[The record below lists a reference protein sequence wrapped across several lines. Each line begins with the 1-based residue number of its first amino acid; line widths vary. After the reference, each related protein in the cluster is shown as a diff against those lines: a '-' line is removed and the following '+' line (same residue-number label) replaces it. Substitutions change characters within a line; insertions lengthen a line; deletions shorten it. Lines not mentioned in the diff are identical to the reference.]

1 MVKVSGRFIQAK
13 GRKPRTVIIGA
24 GMSGILMG
32 YQLLEAGLDDFTLYE
47 KGTSF
52 GGTWR
57 ENTYPGLHCDVKS
70 HHYCYSFGLNP
81 EWSKEFPAQ
90 PEIYDY
96 FNRKAQEFGL
106 EAHVRF
112 NTEVA
117 EARWDGAQ
125 WQITLKDG
133 STDSADIL
141 VSATGFLHQI
151 NVPDIPGLDSFKGAS
166 FHTARWDHSVSLEDK
181 RIGVI
186 GTGSTAVQITSAL
199 AGKVKHFS
207 LFQRTPQWVL
217 HVPNE
222 PYTPEQREA
231 FRENPELMQAIYDET
246 ENATRFLSA
255 GIMFPDSPDRQQ
267 LLDNA
272 KENLERVAN
281 PDLRARLTPDYA
293 LGCKRLIMSP
303 DFYEAIQRPN
313 TELVDEGIDR
323 VVPEGILTKAGRVVE
338 LDVIVLA
345 TGFDAAAYVRPVKLY
360 GEDGI
365 SLDDV
370 WAKRPVAYQTITVP
384 HMPNFFMIG
393 GPYSPVGNISLVRV
407 SELQSGWIMDC
418 INKIVSDGVTLA
430 PTEEATQAMVDDFRE
445 QAKKTT
451 WYVGGCSSWY
461 LDDEGVPGI
470 YPYPSDKFKDD
481 TSAGPDFS
489 CFEVSPLQEAA
500 GA

>member
-1 MVKVSGRFIQAK
+1 MESGKFEQAT
-13 GRKPRTVIIGA
+13 GRNPRTVIIGA

-32 YQLLEAGLDDFTLYE
+32 YRLLQAGLRDFTIYE
-47 KGTSF
+47 KGETF

-90 PEIYDY
+90 PEIFAY
-96 FNRKAQEFGL
+96 FNRKAEEFGIKD
-106 EAHVRF
+106 HVRF
-112 NTEVA
+112 NTAVD
-117 EARWDGAQ
+117 EARWDGRQ
-125 WQITLKDG
+125 WQIRLKDG
-133 STDSADIL
+133 TTDQADIL

-151 NVPDIPGLDSFKGAS
+151 NWPDIPGLDSFKGAK
-166 FHTARWDHSVSLEDK
+166 FHTARWDHSVGLEDK
-181 RIGVI
+181 RIGVV

-199 AGKVKHFS
+199 AGRVKHYS

-222 PYTPEQREA
+222 PYSPEQQEA
-231 FRENPELMQAIYDET
+231 FRQNPELMKTIYDET

-255 GIMFPDSPDRQQ
+255 GIMFPDAPEREGLVQNA
-267 LLDNA
+267 LDNLA
-272 KENLERVAN
+272 RVQD
-281 PDLRARLTPDYA
+281 PDLRDRLTPDYA

-313 TELVDEGIDR
+313 TQLVDEGIER
-323 VVPEGILTKAGRVVE
+323 VVPEGILTKSGRTIE
-338 LDVIVLA
+338 LDVLVLA
-345 TGFDAAAYVRPVKLY
+345 TGFDASAYIRPVKLY

-370 WAKRPVAYQTITVP
+370 WAKRPVAYQTMVVP
-384 HMPNFFMIG
+384 HMPNLFMIG
-393 GPYSPVGNISLVRV
+393 GPYSPVGNISLVKV
-407 SELQSGWIMDC
+407 SELQSGWIMEC
-418 INKIVSDGVTLA
+418 INKIVADGVA
-430 PTEEATQAMVDDFRE
+430 MMPTEHATQAMVDDFRE

-451 WYVGGCSSWY
+451 WYIGGCSSWY

-470 YPYPSDKFKDD
+470 YPYPSDKFRDE
-481 TSAGPDFS
+481 TSAGPIFADF
-489 CFEVSPLQEAA
+489 ELRPLAAPAEA
-500 GA
+500 